1 MPSRVHGRL
10 PALLAVVVAAVPVV
24 GCGDSGSSGADS
36 SAKAND
42 VDRAFVAEMI
52 PHHEMAVEMS
62 KTAGRS
68 GRHPQ
73 IKALASSITTSQR
86 REIADMKSVAD
97 DLGVKP
103 DAMQMDGGMK
113 GDMGTMSRN
122 SSKLGIAMDQM
133 GMMMDMSSLDGA
145 KPFDRKF
152 IDMMIPHHAGAIR
165 MARVELA
172 KGKSP
177 KLRALS
183 RKIVSDQAA
192 EIQKMNSW
200 RAGWFG
206 GRSPAG
212 GVPKG

>member
-1 MPSRVHGRL
+1 MPSRVHGRFA
-10 PALLAVVVAAVPVV
+10 ALLAVVVAAVPVV
-24 GCGDSGSSGADS
+24 GCGGSSGTDS

-52 PHHEMAVEMS
+52 PHHQMAVEMS
-62 KTAGRS
+62 STAGQS
-68 GRHPQ
+68 ARHPQ
-73 IKALASSITTSQR
+73 IKALASSITSSQR
-86 REIADMKSVAD
+86 REIAEMKSVAG

-133 GMMMDMSSLDGA
+133 GMMMNMSSLDGA

-165 MARVELA
+165 MARAELA

-183 RKIVSDQAA
+183 RTIVAHQTA

-200 RAGWFG
+200 RTGWFG
-206 GRSPAG
+206 GPSPAG